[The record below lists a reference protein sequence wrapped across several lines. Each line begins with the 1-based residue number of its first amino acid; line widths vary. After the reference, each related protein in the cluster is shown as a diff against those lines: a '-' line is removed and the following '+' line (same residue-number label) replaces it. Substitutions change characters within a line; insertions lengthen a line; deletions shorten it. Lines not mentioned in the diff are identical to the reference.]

1 MNGAVGKRDNVTRA
15 AAGTMRVVGPLVP
28 PESGKVRVR
37 VAVKAVGIIRVED
50 EAFVGSSVEVFGNPL
65 ECIFMGS
72 LGVEGVAGTLVDG
85 KGDVGTGVTGNIEKH
100 ANNAGVVKE
109 TRSRRAVGVFGE
121 RGGLGGYFEGCGVL
135 LGNAT
140 SVNDLLDEAWLGQGG
155 FVAVLCDIDT
165 EEAFSSVFTA

>member
-37 VAVKAVGIIRVED
+37 VAVEAVGIIRVED

-65 ECIFMGS
+65 ECIFVGS

-85 KGDVGTGVTGNIEKH
+85 EGDVGTSVTRNIEKH

-109 TRSRRAVGVFGE
+109 TRGRRAVGVFGE
-121 RGGLGGYFEGCGVL
+121 RGRLGGCFDARGVL
-135 LGNAT
+135 LGNAA
-140 SVNDLLDEAWLGQGG
+140 SVNDLLDEARLGQGG
-155 FVAVLCDIDT
+155 FVAVSCNVDA